1 MYKSYQP
8 FHPVA
13 NHLQQKW
20 QSRRYSNHL
29 DKVQFA
35 HPVVDT
41 RRRRKSANSQ
51 CKMKRLQDRRLS
63 AARRDNCLL
72 ASRMRDDR
80 LLASR
85 MANIKST
92 VNDRNEY
99 YFKSM
104 NTRKRKQDLMVISEE
119 NQAMYQRILSRKS
132 VYCREHFLGDWMK
145 TKILR
150 QHLSRYPREQAT
162 QQRLERKEKMVT
174 FDKQDQSSSKST
186 TGRTKEIPRD
196 HLNAGKRKQD
206 IVAIGGQNKAMYQR
220 LTPQKSV
227 FSRELWLG
235 EWKKTEI
242 LRQHLSRYPREQAT
256 KQRLERK
263 EKMVTFDKKDQS
275 SSKSTTGRTKEIP
288 RDHLIAG
295 KRKQDLVVVGWQNQ
309 AMYRRR
315 PTYKSEFSREQLLR
329 DWKKKQLLRQHLS
342 RYTREQATKQRLERK
357 EKMVTF
363 DKKDQSSSKS
373 TTGRSKEIPRDHLNA
388 GKRKQDLVFIGGQNQ
403 AMYRRR
409 PPYKSEFSREHWLPE
424 WKKTE
429 LLRQH
434 LSRYARE
441 QATKQRL
448 ERKEKMV
455 TFDKKDQSSSKST
468 TGRSKGISSDQ

>member
-8 FHPVA
+8 FNPIA

-162 QQRLERKEKMVT
+162 KQRLERKEKMVT

-196 HLNAGKRKQD
+196 HL
-206 IVAIGGQNKAMYQR
+206 
-220 LTPQKSV
+220 
-227 FSRELWLG
+227 
-235 EWKKTEI
+235 
-242 LRQHLSRYPREQAT
+242 
-256 KQRLERK
+256 
-263 EKMVTFDKKDQS
+263 
-275 SSKSTTGRTKEIP
+275 
-288 RDHLIAG
+288 IAG
-295 KRKQDLVVVGWQNQ
+295 KRNQDLVVVGWQNQ
-309 AMYRRR
+309 AMYQRR

-342 RYTREQATKQRLERK
+342 RYAREQATKQRLERK

-363 DKKDQSSSKS
+363 DKQDQSSSKS

-388 GKRKQDLVFIGGQNQ
+388 GKRKQDLVFIGGQNK
-403 AMYRRR
+403 AMYQRR

>member
-196 HLNAGKRKQD
+196 HL
-206 IVAIGGQNKAMYQR
+206 
-220 LTPQKSV
+220 
-227 FSRELWLG
+227 
-235 EWKKTEI
+235 
-242 LRQHLSRYPREQAT
+242 
-256 KQRLERK
+256 
-263 EKMVTFDKKDQS
+263 
-275 SSKSTTGRTKEIP
+275 
-288 RDHLIAG
+288 IAG

-342 RYTREQATKQRLERK
+342 RYTREQATKQVRPHYMLCDNVEIYTYYTC
-357 EKMVTF
+357 M
-363 DKKDQSSSKS
+363 DLNNL
-373 TTGRSKEIPRDHLNA
+373 KEI
-388 GKRKQDLVFIGGQNQ
+388 
-403 AMYRRR
+403 
-409 PPYKSEFSREHWLPE
+409 
-424 WKKTE
+424 
-429 LLRQH
+429 
-434 LSRYARE
+434 
-441 QATKQRL
+441 
-448 ERKEKMV
+448 
-455 TFDKKDQSSSKST
+455 
-468 TGRSKGISSDQ
+468 